1 MDELNEKI
9 VDFDQWCHLCKH
21 KDTLGTEEPCNECL
35 STPARMGS
43 RKPEKWEAKDGN

>member
-1 MDELNEKI
+1 MDVLNEKI
-9 VDFDQWCHLCKH
+9 VDYDPWCDQCKY

-43 RKPEKWEAKDGN
+43 RKPVKFEEKDN